1 MTRHDNGHQSN
12 STDTNVTDPTHPT
25 HPTLT
30 LTLTL
35 TLTGAAVAEKWPRTR
50 LCLVRGVVMTVS

>member
-1 MTRHDNGHQSN
+1 MGGMTTGTNQTADA
-12 STDTNVTDPTHPT
+12 NVTDPTQPT
-25 HPTLT
+25 HPT